1 MFVDCPHFFFK
12 ILFATVIKKGKFSK
26 LSARIRKHT
35 PIEIKKTRKPQ
46 KTLRDKFTFEG
57 IGIFSGHIVRFEAKP
72 ASPDTGIVFKRA
84 ETLIPADI
92 KYIEDCPNRTKLI
105 KNGVSIQVVEHLL
118 AAFRGLE
125 VDNAIVDAFDDELP
139 ILDASAKDYTRKILE
154 TGLVEQDAGKF
165 ELVVNDPI
173 WDVDND
179 AFIALLPSDK
189 PRITYF
195 LDHQHIKIGRIADS
209 LRLNPDTF
217 RDFIGPARTF
227 ATREEA
233 SYMIENRIVGTSD
246 ENLAIIVGPD
256 GPGQQLRHPLE
267 FVHHKMLDMI
277 GDLSLTGPPI
287 HGHILGIRSGHTMN
301 RRLAIKIASLL

>member
-1 MFVDCPHFFFK
+1 M
-12 ILFATVIKKGKFSK
+12 
-26 LSARIRKHT
+26 SAKTRKYA
-35 PIEIKKTRKPQ
+35 PVEIKKTRKPQ

-72 ASPDTGIVFKRA
+72 ASRDTGIVFKRA

-139 ILDASAKDYTRKILE
+139 ILDASARDYTRKILE
-154 TGLVEQDAGKF
+154 TGFIEQDARKF
-165 ELVVNDPI
+165 ELVINDPI

-179 AFIALLPSDK
+179 ALIAVLPSDK

-195 LDHQHIKIGRIADS
+195 LDHQHIKIGRMADS
-209 LRLNPDTF
+209 FPLNPDTF
-217 RDFIGPARTF
+217 KNFIGPARTF

-233 SYMIENRIVGTSD
+233 SYMIENKLVGTDD
-246 ENLAIIVGPD
+246 ESLAIIVDPD
-256 GPGQQLRHPLE
+256 GPSQMLRHPLE

-277 GDLSLTGPPI
+277 GDLSLSGPLI
-287 HGHILGIRSGHTMN
+287 RGHILGIRSGHTMN
-301 RRLAIKIASLL
+301 RRLAIKIASLLYSLVPFQEK